1 MHEPFQD
8 GRADAVTG
16 DRGSIPGAEGPAF
29 TLELSTS
36 LSLPLLIAVPHA
48 GRAYP
53 EALIASMRQPELAAP
68 RLEDRYADALGRE
81 LARLTGAPLLIA
93 DAPRA
98 MLDLNRAPDDIDWG
112 MVSWGG
118 GKAPAHSL
126 ANRRARS
133 GLGLVP
139 RRLPGI
145 GELWKVPLQ
154 RDQLEARIA
163 SIHRPYHRTLAQV
176 LEALRDRWGAALLID
191 LHSMPPLKPGPGNA
205 KPAEFVLGDRF
216 GASCDPIL
224 SALVLNEIGDA
235 GRRIAHNRPYAG
247 GYVLDCHAAPRR
259 GIHALQLEVCR
270 STYLD
275 SRLEQ
280 PGPRLGTVA
289 RLLARTIRS
298 LADEVARLGDGG
310 AMCQAAE

>member
-1 MHEPFQD
+1 MHEPLQD
-8 GRADAVTG
+8 DESDVEPRSRG
-16 DRGSIPGAEGPAF
+16 DIPGGDGPAF
-29 TLELSTS
+29 SLELSD
-36 LSLPLLIAVPHA
+36 SLPLLIAVPHA

-53 EALIASMRQPELAAP
+53 GAVLESMREPEWTAP

-81 LARLTGAPLLIA
+81 IARLTGAPLLMA
-93 DAPRA
+93 KAPRA

-112 MVSWGG
+112 MVTRHGT
-118 GKAPAHSL
+118 KTPTNSL

-139 RRLPGI
+139 RRLPGV
-145 GELWKVPLQ
+145 GELWKAPLP
-154 RDQLEARIA
+154 RDQLDARIA
-163 SIHRPYHRTLAQV
+163 GIHRPYHRALSKV
-176 LEALRDRWGAALLID
+176 LENLRDRWGAALLLD
-191 LHSMPPLKPGPGNA
+191 LHSMPPLRPGPNDA

-224 SALVLNEIGDA
+224 SALVLSEIGEA

-247 GYVLDCHAAPRR
+247 GYVLDCHAAPKR

-275 SRLEQ
+275 ARLER

-289 RLLARTIRS
+289 RLLAKTIRS
-298 LADEVARLGDGG
+298 LADEVARLGDGDTIR
-310 AMCQAAE
+310 QAAE